1 MIGRG
6 LRHALAL
13 TVFHAVSWV
22 TAGLALGQPKGPQP
36 ADTWGSGESPGAPEK
51 TPAPPERRPPLVDAR
66 CPCDTAPTEEDLA
79 QVRYTLEGVVIRGN
93 TRTSD
98 RVVMRFVPFRRGD
111 LIDVRDSAF
120 ELARY
125 RLLGT
130 GFFRDVELSLEKGSQ
145 RGRVILVVA
154 VVERNTIVL
163 NDVSMGLSAD
173 ADVNGQSRP
182 ITAYAGISAA
192 ETNLVGTGITVG
204 GAVAG
209 AQDQL
214 ALRLRFHDPSF
225 FGTPWMVAGTALY
238 NDSHAFFGNAKV
250 GSADPASTL
259 PLADYAVVAYRRV
272 GGALGLGRDL
282 SLSTQ
287 AWMQLRL
294 ETIDASYPLLASHF
308 RGFDKEPIDFD
319 IIKGHSLLAT
329 VRGTLQ
335 HDTRD
340 HPFLPTRGWF
350 LTLNGELAVLPAAL
364 DYDFQKIELHAS
376 HWWPLPFGGHV
387 VELDL
392 YGGAIAGRAPFFEQ
406 FYVGDLSD
414 FRPDRLLGMSF
425 DRRPPP
431 NFLGTEIVE
440 ERYGSYALKIAG
452 EYRIPLYRGVRSI
465 YGIDFFGSFGIY
477 GLANERTISQPPRGY
492 SGAARIPVD
501 LTGNLGFRA
510 DTSAGGFTFAFANA
524 LGFIPI
530 GGKGPAGE

>member
-1 MIGRG
+1 MSRRLNRSLVRAA
-6 LRHALAL
+6 LRALVLLWPA
-13 TVFHAVSWV
+13 
-22 TAGLALGQPKGPQP
+22 LALGQAATPD
-36 ADTWGSGESPGAPEK
+36 ARDTWGNNETQNSGETSPSVPRPTRSAV
-51 TPAPPERRPPLVDAR
+51 TP
-66 CPCDTAPTEEDLA
+66 CPCEQPTPEGDLA
-79 QVRYTLEGVVIRGN
+79 PVRYTLEEVVVRGN
-93 TRTSD
+93 TRTSE
-98 RVVMRFVPFRRGD
+98 RVVMRFVPFKRGD

-130 GFFRDVELSLEKGSQ
+130 GFFRDVELSLEKGGK
-145 RGRVILVVA
+145 RGRVILVIA

-173 ADVNGQSRP
+173 ADVNGQARP
-182 ITAYAGISAA
+182 LTAYAGISAA
-192 ETNLVGTGITVG
+192 ETNLAGTGITLG

-214 ALRLRFHDPSF
+214 ALRARFLDPAF
-225 FGTPWMVAGTALY
+225 FGTGWMVAGTLLY
-238 NDSHAFFGNAKV
+238 NDSHAFFGNSEV
-250 GSADPASTL
+250 DFADPSGKL
-259 PLADYAVVAYRRV
+259 PLADYAVVSYRRF

-287 AWMQLRL
+287 AWGHLRF
-294 ETIDASYPLLASHF
+294 EAIDASYPLSASHR
-308 RGFDKEPIDFD
+308 RGYELEPIDFD
-319 IIKGHSLLAT
+319 IIRGHSLLAT

-350 LTLNGELAVLPAAL
+350 LTLNGEFSVLPSAL

-376 HWWPLPFGGHV
+376 RWWRLPFGGHV
-387 VELDL
+387 VELDV

-406 FYVGDLSD
+406 FHIGDLSD

-431 NFLGTEIVE
+431 NFLGTQILE
-440 ERYGSYALKIAG
+440 ERYGTYALKISG

-477 GLANERTISQPPRGY
+477 GLANERTISRPPRAY
-492 SGAARIPVD
+492 SGAARVPVD

-524 LGFIPI
+524 LSFLPI
-530 GGKGPAGE
+530 GRKGPSGD

>member
-1 MIGRG
+1 MGRG
-6 LRHALAL
+6 LRHTLALAAL
-13 TVFHAVSWV
+13 HA
-22 TAGLALGQPKGPQP
+22 LAWTTPGRVLAQTPSAEPP
-36 ADTWGSGESPGAPEK
+36 DTWGGENAPKAPEQ
-51 TPAPPERRPPLVDAR
+51 APRPERRAARASDAS
-66 CPCDTAPTEEDLA
+66 CPCDRAPTEEDLA
-79 QVRYTLEGVVIRGN
+79 LVRYTLEGVVVRGN
-93 TRTSD
+93 TRTSE
-98 RVVMRFVPFRRGD
+98 RVVMRFVPFQRGD

-154 VVERNTIVL
+154 VVERNTVVL

-173 ADVNGQSRP
+173 ADVDGKARP
-182 ITAYAGISAA
+182 LTAYAGISAA
-192 ETNLVGTGITVG
+192 ETNLAGTGITLG
-204 GAVAG
+204 AAVAG

-214 ALRLRFHDPSF
+214 ALRTRFHDPAF
-225 FGTPWMVAGTALY
+225 FGTPWMVAGTLLY
-238 NDSHAFFGNAKV
+238 NDAHAPFGNSDV
-250 GSADPASTL
+250 IFADPGGDTA
-259 PLADYAVVAYRRV
+259 LAHYAVVGYRRF

-287 AWMQLRL
+287 AWMHLRM
-294 ETIDASYPLLASHF
+294 ETINARYPLQASHV
-308 RGFDKEPIDFD
+308 RGFDREPIDFD
-319 IIKGHSLLAT
+319 IIRGHSLLAT

-350 LTLNGELAVLPAAL
+350 LTLNGEFSVLPSAL

-376 HWWPLPFGGHV
+376 RWWPLPFGGHV

-406 FYVGDLSD
+406 FYIGDLSD

-431 NFLGTEIVE
+431 NYLGTEIKE
-440 ERYGSYALKIAG
+440 ERYGTYALKVAG

-477 GLANERTISQPPRGY
+477 GLANQRSISQPPRGY

-501 LTGNLGFRA
+501 LTGNVGFRA

-524 LGFIPI
+524 LSFLPI
-530 GGKGPAGE
+530 GGKGAPRD

>member
-1 MIGRG
+1 MSRG
-6 LRHALAL
+6 LQRTLVLA
-13 TVFHAVSWV
+13 T
-22 TAGLALGQPKGPQP
+22 GLVMAWLSPGSAFGQPTP
-36 ADTWGSGESPGAPEK
+36 AAPPDTWGEGDAPSGREQAP
-51 TPAPPERRPPLVDAR
+51 PAPQPPAVPAGAR
-66 CPCDTAPTEEDLA
+66 CPCEQPAPEEDLT
-79 QVRYTLEGVVIRGN
+79 QVRYTLEGVVVRGN

-98 RVVMRFVPFRRGD
+98 RVVTRFVPFKRGD

-130 GFFRDVELSLEKGSQ
+130 GFFRDVDLSLEKGSR

-173 ADVNGQSRP
+173 ADVNGKARP
-182 ITAYAGISAA
+182 LTAYAGISAA
-192 ETNLVGTGITVG
+192 ETNLVGTGITLG

-214 ALRLRFHDPSF
+214 ALRARFLDPSF
-225 FGTPWMVAGTALY
+225 FGTPWMVAGTLLY
-238 NDSHAFFGNAKV
+238 NDSHAFFGNSKAYF
-250 GSADPASTL
+250 ADPFGRT
-259 PLADYAVVAYRRV
+259 PLAAYAVVAYQRL
-272 GGALGLGRDL
+272 GGALGVGRDL

-287 AWMQLRL
+287 AWMHLRF
-294 ETIDASYPLLASHF
+294 ETIDASYPLLASHL

-319 IIKGHSLLAT
+319 IIRGNSLLAT

-350 LTLNGELAVLPAAL
+350 LTLNGEFSVLPSAL
-364 DYDFQKIELHAS
+364 DYDFQKIEFHAAR
-376 HWWPLPFGGHV
+376 WWRLPFGGHIAEFNV
-387 VELDL
+387 

-406 FYVGDLSD
+406 FHIGDLSD

-440 ERYGSYALKIAG
+440 ERYGTYALKIAG

-477 GLANERTISQPPRGY
+477 GLANGRTISQPPRGY
-492 SGAARIPVD
+492 SGAARVPVD

-510 DTSAGGFTFAFANA
+510 DTRVGGFTFAFANA
-524 LGFIPI
+524 LSFLPI
-530 GGKGPAGE
+530 GRKGPSGE

>member
-1 MIGRG
+1 MGR
-6 LRHALAL
+6 LRHCFALA
-13 TVFHAVSWV
+13 VVHAMAWG
-22 TAGLALGQPKGPQP
+22 APAAALAQATSEP
-36 ADTWGSGESPGAPEK
+36 ADTWGAEDGPKEPPPGPVPPAK
-51 TPAPPERRPPLVDAR
+51 RPAPAVDPR
-66 CPCDTAPTEEDLA
+66 CPCERPATEEDLA
-79 QVRYTLEGVVIRGN
+79 QVRYTLEGVVVRGN

-98 RVVMRFVPFRRGD
+98 RVVMRFVPFQRGD

-130 GFFRDVELSLEKGSQ
+130 GFFRDVELSLEKGSR

-154 VVERNTIVL
+154 VVERNTVVL

-173 ADVNGQSRP
+173 ADVKGQPRP
-182 ITAYAGISAA
+182 LTAYAGISAA
-192 ETNLVGTGITVG
+192 ETNLAGTGITLG
-204 GAVAG
+204 AAVAG

-214 ALRLRFHDPSF
+214 ALRGRFHDPAF
-225 FGTPWMVAGTALY
+225 FGTPWMVAGTVLY
-238 NDSHAFFGNAKV
+238 NDSHAFFGNARV
-250 GSADPASTL
+250 SSADPSSLL
-259 PLADYAVVAYRRV
+259 PLADYAVVAYKRF
-272 GGALGLGRDL
+272 GGALGMGRDL

-287 AWMQLRL
+287 AWMHLRL
-294 ETIDASYPLLASHF
+294 ETISASYPLLASHV
-308 RGFDKEPIDFD
+308 RGFDTEPIDFD
-319 IIKGHSLLAT
+319 LIKGHSLLAT

-350 LTLNGELAVLPAAL
+350 LTLNGEFSVLPSAL

-376 HWWPLPFGGHV
+376 RWWRLPFGGHV

-406 FYVGDLSD
+406 FYIGDLSD

-440 ERYGSYALKIAG
+440 ERYGSYALKVAG

-465 YGIDFFGSFGIY
+465 YGIDFFAGFGVY
-477 GLANERTISQPPRGY
+477 GLANQRTISQPPRGY
-492 SGAARIPVD
+492 SGAARVPID

-524 LGFIPI
+524 LSFIPV
-530 GGKGPAGE
+530 GSKGPAGE